1 MIELADYSIS
11 QCLHEGSETA
21 VYSGL
26 RRRDNLPVV
35 VKMPRDDHPLPTV
48 LNRLRH
54 EYALLREY
62 AQPGVVQG
70 LELVRSPSSLALVLE
85 YVEGEPLTALVRS
98 RKLDLALVLRIGLEL
113 AQILTRLH
121 DRHVV
126 HKDLKPHKIS
136 APLTRRVD
144 RHLGALR
151 TCCG

>member
-1 MIELADYSIS
+1 MRAGSGRVSRYDGSRKICLPLTARLLFAAARVIACESEMIELADYSIS

-85 YVEGEPLTALVRS
+85 YVEGEPD
-98 RKLDLALVLRIGLEL
+98 RKS
-113 AQILTRLH
+113 
-121 DRHVV
+121 VV
-126 HKDLKPHKIS
+126 
-136 APLTRRVD
+136 
-144 RHLGALR
+144 
-151 TCCG
+151 